1 MLCVTGREQRSPN
14 PSAKRENGGI
24 RTPADITRISAML
37 CNTLPSPLLEM
48 TFDFIMYNMDAGN
61 YKIQQA
67 YCNRYDLTGE
77 PISGILHLA
86 LLSGEC

>member
-1 MLCVTGREQRSPN
+1 MLCVTGQEQISPN

-37 CNTLPSPLLEM
+37 SCTLPSPLPEM

-67 YCNRYDLTGE
+67 YAIQGNS
-77 PISGILHLA
+77 I
-86 LLSGEC
+86 

>member
-1 MLCVTGREQRSPN
+1 MYFKDYKRFQLRMLCVTGREQRRPN

-37 CNTLPSPLLEM
+37 CNTLSSPLLEM
-48 TFDFIMYNMDAGN
+48 TFDFIMYNMDADN

-67 YCNRYDLTGE
+67 YAIDMT
-77 PISGILHLA
+77 
-86 LLSGEC
+86 